1 MQVGSARA
9 SLHIEDLHLVGRVVF
24 KDIARLAANDL
35 LLETGSKL
43 RLHIHSGAILI
54 MLSENIVKCRV
65 SPVDIHIAGTEV
77 DRSGHRTVDTA
88 EVNDQL
94 AVHVQPE
101 IVVTG
106 ELIDD
111 IVPPVVKTIRRL
123 DKPGFQFHGKIVIRI
138 FDQIQLLVLA
148 RVAVR
153 QRMSLRVVQ
162 VLAVDRRKDTR
173 LDAVVRVELAMLE
186 RRSAAPVIGTQFLVD
201 IEVAS
206 VKVRKVLRT
215 VELEITGRVIGTL
228 NEQMVDFLVSCV
240 HL

>member
-24 KDIARLAANDL
+24 KDIARLAANNL

-65 SPVDIHIAGTEV
+65 SPVDIHITGTEV

-123 DKPGFQFHGKIVIRI
+123 DKSGFQFHGKIVIRI

-206 VKVRKVLRT
+206 VKVREVLRT